1 MDKIIGKICKAKLCV
16 VYLGPSQRDATRTTG
31 LKNNWLNLVKD
42 IEGTKRNVHLCQ
54 QVVYI
59 TPKTHS
65 ETRLT
70 TILSR
75 SQVRVGGFSWDTWF
89 KWAILIRCK
98 FKTDKLIRQLWCL
111 REALSTLAPSSVSFS
126 LRKHLSTDENTQD
139 RIIWAPRWDLLL
151 SLGYVKSAEIE
162 NSKAGLF

>member
-1 MDKIIGKICKAKLCV
+1 MTEPRQTYWGNKTKPPSMSTSI
-16 VYLGPSQRDATRTTG
+16 VYHP
-31 LKNNWLNLVKD
+31 KN
-42 IEGTKRNVHLCQ
+42 IYR
-54 QVVYI
+54 
-59 TPKTHS
+59 
-65 ETRLT
+65 TRLT

-75 SQVRVGGFSWDTWF
+75 SKVRVGGFLWDTLF
-89 KWAILIRCK
+89 KWAILIRCT

-139 RIIWAPRWDLLL
+139 RILRAPRWDLLQ

-162 NSKAGLF
+162 NSKTGLF